1 MDYKCEICKI
11 KKELWYLDI
20 LIKNEI
26 NFLYVDMKLNIKILV
41 VLVLVNGEVW
51 DMYRFL
57 ESDCF
62 LEFFKFRDCEL
73 V

>member
-1 MDYKCEICKI
+1 
-11 KKELWYLDI
+11 
-20 LIKNEI
+20 
-26 NFLYVDMKLNIKILV
+26 MKSNIKILV

-62 LEFFKFRDCEL
+62 LEFFKFRDSEL

>member
-20 LIKNEI
+20 LIKDKI
-26 NFLYVDMKLNIKILV
+26 NFLYVDMKSNIKILV

-62 LEFFKFRDCEL
+62 LEFFRFRDSEL